1 MVLPGIIL
9 WNDIIVVS
17 SLLSLVSID
26 ISLFLITDIS
36 AILYNLKVDCM
47 VTETTIV
54 PSFLSLEL

>member
-36 AILYNLKVDCM
+36 AILYNLKVYCM
-47 VTETTIV
+47 VTETTNV